1 MWISEPGMTWTG
13 AGIARNIYNTSNF
26 PRVNSALTGQM
37 IRFDEGTGIIFTSE
51 TSGGARYTP
60 LTLTA
65 ANATIAGS
73 LTTAAGV
80 VTTVFNSTATGATI
94 AFQTSNSNFSVD
106 GNGNV
111 SGVGSANMTAGF
123 RVGGTTVIDSSRN
136 ASGLASATASGVF
149 QSQATSTSIA
159 FQTTN
164 FNFQVNGNGVVSSA
178 GGINVS
184 GVTCINTSRQ
194 FVGYGVDVS
203 YFGIS
208 AGGYNVYGGY
218 VGQTWNVSGSFTIN
232 GAFYSSLVF
241 SGGILVS
248 AWCGIRSPGRI
259 TLGEQCHRLPLPGD
273 AQPSGRS
280 PAR

>member
-1 MWISEPGMTWTG
+1 
-13 AGIARNIYNTSNF
+13 
-26 PRVNSALTGQM
+26 M

-184 GVTCINTSRQ
+184 GVTCMEVALERASTTLAS
-194 FVGYGVDVS
+194 VS
-203 YFGIS
+203 CSKAASPLTVATMLGTRS
-208 AGGYNVYGGY
+208 ARRWY
-218 VGQTWNVSGSFTIN
+218 
-232 GAFYSSLVF
+232 
-241 SGGILVS
+241 
-248 AWCGIRSPGRI
+248 
-259 TLGEQCHRLPLPGD
+259 
-273 AQPSGRS
+273 
-280 PAR
+280 